1 MSMITAVVAA
11 FDASTKHLRG
21 TVNAEKTHCKHGHE
35 LAGENLS
42 IYTYRGT
49 KHSGVLSPVR
59 FGRPR
64 RCGEGPAGP
73 STGGGA
79 DQWRD
84 QSNQTYRGT
93 RWRRWRRG
101 RTAERVVTGGP

>member
-64 RCGEGPAGP
+64 RCGDGPMM
-73 STGGGA
+73 
-79 DQWRD
+79 
-84 QSNQTYRGT
+84 RGCMAM
-93 RWRRWRRG
+93 RWCVAVRG
-101 RTAERVVTGGP
+101 CVPRQYEAVGQ